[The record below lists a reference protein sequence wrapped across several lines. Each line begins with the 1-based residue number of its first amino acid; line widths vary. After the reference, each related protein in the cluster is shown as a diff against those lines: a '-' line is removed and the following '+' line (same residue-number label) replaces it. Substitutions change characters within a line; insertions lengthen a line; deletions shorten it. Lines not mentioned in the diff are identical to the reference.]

1 MAQPGVLSRL
11 RDPSEKT
18 LGIMLLAPAFLLLA
32 LIVVY
37 PIGKLI
43 YNSFFDLRLSG
54 GGGARFVG
62 FENYVLVFADAEFW
76 NATKNTVLIT
86 LITVPGALVVGLA
99 LAMLANLPFKRQWPV
114 RLALLLPWALPLSF
128 AGLIFAW
135 FFHTEYGVV
144 NDVLRRAGAAET
156 TMWLLRPNWAFA
168 AICLTIIWK
177 TSSFMALIL
186 LAGLQMIPKSLYE
199 AAEVDGASRWQQ
211 YWQITIPMLMPSI
224 IVALIFRT
232 ITALQ
237 TFDIPY
243 TMTKGGPGNST
254 ETLAMLIHKTTIDY
268 LDVGYGSTLAVC
280 MFVLSMCITA
290 FYLRRVGHSA

>member
-1 MAQPGVLSRL
+1 MATATAIDRL

-18 LGIMLLAPAFLLLA
+18 LGVMLLAPAFLLLA

-43 YNSFFDLRLSG
+43 WNSFFDLRLSG
-54 GGGARFVG
+54 GSGIKFVG
-62 FENYVLVFADAEFW
+62 LENYALVFKDPDFW
-76 NATKNTVLIT
+76 NAAKNTVLIT
-86 LITVPGALVVGLA
+86 LITVPGALVVGMG
-99 LAMLANLPFKRQWPV
+99 LAMLANLPFKRKWPV
-114 RLALLLPWALPLSF
+114 RLALLLPWALPLAF

-144 NDVLRRAGAAET
+144 NDIVRRAVSPAEPA
-156 TMWLLRPNWAFA
+156 MWLLRPNWAFA

-199 AAEVDGASRWQQ
+199 AAEVDGASKWQQ
-211 YWQITIPMLMPSI
+211 FWQITIPMLMPSI

-232 ITALQ
+232 ITA
-237 TFDIPY
+237 
-243 TMTKGGPGNST
+243 
-254 ETLAMLIHKTTIDY
+254 
-268 LDVGYGSTLAVC
+268 
-280 MFVLSMCITA
+280 
-290 FYLRRVGHSA
+290 

>member
-1 MAQPGVLSRL
+1 VNGRW
-11 RDPSEKT
+11 RDPSERA
-18 LGIMLLAPAFLLLA
+18 LAVLLLAPAFLLLA

-37 PIGKLI
+37 PIAKLI
-43 YNSFFDLRLSG
+43 FNSFFDLRLSG
-54 GGGARFVG
+54 RKGPRFVG
-62 FENYVLVFADAEFW
+62 LENYLLVLQDIDFW
-76 NATKNTVLIT
+76 NATANTV
-86 LITVPGALVVGLA
+86 LITVPGALVVGLGLA
-99 LAMLANLPFKRQWPV
+99 LLANLPFKRQWPV

-144 NDVLRRAGAAET
+144 NDVLRRLGVAEARS
-156 TMWLLRPNWAFA
+156 WLLHPWWAFA

-211 YWQITIPMLMPSI
+211 FWQVTIPMLMPSI

-237 TFDIPY
+237 SFDIPF
-243 TMTKGGPGNST
+243 TMTRGGPGNST
-254 ETLAMLIHKTTIDY
+254 ETLAMLIHKTTIEY

-280 MFVLSMCITA
+280 MFVLSLAVTA
-290 FYLRRVGHSA
+290 LYLRRVGQGA